1 MKAFRL
7 VVCALVIVATGVA
20 CSKKQGP
27 SKADTAFE
35 TLAKAYIEKL
45 LEMNPE
51 GATLLGDHRFD
62 DRLGDRSAAGIAAQ
76 VAVNKDYLNQL
87 GAIDRASLSA
97 GNAVDYDIM
106 KINLERGIF
115 EAEELREH
123 EWNPLY
129 YNMGGAIYSLVARE
143 FAPIEKRLASV
154 EARVK
159 QIPATLE
166 IAKAQLQNPPK
177 VFTETAILQNQ
188 GNISLLKED
197 LAPFLQQAPSM
208 EAQLKP
214 AIDAAVAALE
224 AYGTWLES
232 DLLPRSN
239 GEFRLGDEKW
249 RRKLRF
255 SLDSDLSKE
264 DIYARATADL
274 AATQQAMY
282 QTALPLYKTYFP
294 NETDE
299 AKLSDMKLVN
309 KAVLDKLAETRP
321 NNETIVGKAE
331 KTLDEAI
338 AFTREHKLVTVPD
351 EPVKIIVMPEFQRG
365 VAVAYCETPGP
376 LEPQGETFYSISP
389 TPETWTPERTESF
402 FKEYNDYMLYDLT
415 VHEAVPGHYLQGTH
429 SNKYQAPTLVRAIFA
444 SGSFAEGWAVYTEK
458 VMADAGFGGPEVRM
472 QQLKMRLRVII
483 NSIIDQKIHTEGMTE
498 EEAMA
503 LMMNEGF
510 QEDGEAAGKWRR
522 ACLTSTQLS
531 TYFVGSAEMEDIRK
545 AYEAQH
551 PNPDLLVLHDQML
564 SYGTP
569 APKYVKRL
577 MGL

>member
-7 VVCALVIVATGVA
+7 VVCALVMVATGFA
-20 CSKKQGP
+20 CSKKGP
-27 SKADTAFE
+27 SKADAAFE

-51 GATLLGDHRFD
+51 SATLLGDHRFD
-62 DRLGDRSAAGIAAQ
+62 DRLGDRSTAGIGVQ
-76 VAVNKDYLNQL
+76 LAVNKDYLAQL
-87 GAIDRASLSA
+87 GAIDRAALSE

-106 KINLERGIF
+106 KLNLERVVF

-129 YNMGGAIYSLVARE
+129 FNMGGAIYSLIARE

-159 QIPATLE
+159 QIPPTLE
-166 IAKAQLQNPPK
+166 VAKAQLQNPPK

-188 GNISLLKED
+188 GNISLLKDE
-197 LAPFLQQAPSM
+197 LAPFIQQAPGM

-214 AIDAAVAALE
+214 AIDSAVAALE
-224 AYGTWLES
+224 AYGTWLET

-282 QTALPLYKTYFP
+282 QTALPLYKAYFP
-294 NETDE
+294 EVTDE
-299 AKLSDMKLVN
+299 AKLADMKHVN
-309 KAVLDKLAETRP
+309 KAVLDKLAEKRP
-321 NNETIVGKAE
+321 DNQTIVSKAE
-331 KTLDEAI
+331 QTLADAVS
-338 AFTREHKLVTVPD
+338 FTREKRLVTVPD

-365 VAVAYCETPGP
+365 VAIAYCETPGP
-376 LEPQGETFYSISP
+376 LEPEGETFYAISP
-389 TPETWTPERTESF
+389 TPEGWTPERTQSF

-531 TYFVGSAEMEDIRK
+531 TYFVGSAEVEDIRK
-545 AYEAQH
+545 AYETQH
-551 PNPDLLVLHDQML
+551 PNPDLLALHDQML

>member
-7 VVCALVIVATGVA
+7 VVCALLIVATGFA
-20 CSKKQGP
+20 CSSKKGP
-27 SKADTAFE
+27 SKADAAFE
-35 TLAKAYIEKL
+35 TLAKAYIDKL

-76 VAVNKDYLNQL
+76 VAVNKDYLAQL
-87 GAIDRASLSA
+87 DQIDRASLSE
-97 GNAVDYDIM
+97 GNGVDYDIM

-159 QIPATLE
+159 RIPATLE
-166 IAKAQLQNPPK
+166 VAKAQLQNPPK

-197 LAPFLQQAPSM
+197 LAPFIQQAPGM

-224 AYGTWLES
+224 AYGTWLET

-239 GEFRLGDEKW
+239 GDFRLGDEKW

-299 AKLSDMKLVN
+299 TTLSDMKLVN

-331 KTLDEAI
+331 KTLAEAI
-338 AFTREHKLVTVPD
+338 AFTREKKLVTVPD

-376 LEPQGETFYSISP
+376 LEPEGETFYSISP

-429 SNKYQAPTLVRAIFA
+429 SNKYQAPTLVRAIFS

-531 TYFVGSAEMEDIRK
+531 TYFVGSAEVEDIRK
-545 AYEAQH
+545 GYEAKH
-551 PNPDLLVLHDQML
+551 PNPDLLALHDQML

-569 APKYVKRL
+569 APKYIKRL

>member
-1 MKAFRL
+1 MKAFRVL
-7 VVCALVIVATGVA
+7 VCALVLVTTGLA
-20 CSKKQGP
+20 CSSKKGP
-27 SKADTAFE
+27 SKADAAFE

-87 GAIDRASLSA
+87 GGIDRASLSE

-159 QIPATLE
+159 QIPATLDV
-166 IAKAQLQNPPK
+166 AKAQLQNPPK

-197 LAPFLQQAPSM
+197 LAPFLQQAPGM

-214 AIDAAVAALE
+214 AIEAAVAALE
-224 AYGTWLES
+224 AYGTWLET

-239 GEFRLGDEKW
+239 GDFRLGDEKW

-282 QTALPLYKTYFP
+282 QTALPLYKAYFP

-402 FKEYNDYMLYDLT
+402 FKEYNDYMLCDLT

-531 TYFVGSAEMEDIRK
+531 TYFVGSAEMEDIRR
-545 AYEAQH
+545 AYEAKH

>member
-7 VVCALVIVATGVA
+7 VVCALLMVATGFA
-20 CSKKQGP
+20 CSSKKGP
-27 SKADTAFE
+27 SKADAAFE
-35 TLAKAYIEKL
+35 TLAKAYIDKL

-76 VAVNKDYLNQL
+76 VAVNKDYLAQL
-87 GAIDRASLSA
+87 DQIDRASLSE
-97 GNAVDYDIM
+97 GNGVDYDIM

-166 IAKAQLQNPPK
+166 VAKAQLQNPPK

-197 LAPFLQQAPSM
+197 LAPFIQQSPGM

-224 AYGTWLES
+224 AYGTWLET

-239 GEFRLGDEKW
+239 GDFRLGDEKW

-338 AFTREHKLVTVPD
+338 AFTREKKLVTVPD

-376 LEPQGETFYSISP
+376 LEPEGETFYSISP

-498 EEAMA
+498 EDAMA

-531 TYFVGSAEMEDIRK
+531 TYFVGSAEVEDIRK
-545 AYEAQH
+545 GYEAKH
-551 PNPDLLVLHDQML
+551 PNPDLLTLHDQML

-569 APKYVKRL
+569 APKYIKRL

>member
-7 VVCALVIVATGVA
+7 VVCALLMVATGFA
-20 CSKKQGP
+20 CSSKKGP
-27 SKADTAFE
+27 SKADAAFE
-35 TLAKAYIEKL
+35 TLAKAYIDKL

-76 VAVNKDYLNQL
+76 VAVNKDYLAQL
-87 GAIDRASLSA
+87 DQIDRASLSE
-97 GNAVDYDIM
+97 GNGVDYDIM

-166 IAKAQLQNPPK
+166 VAKAQLQNPPK

-197 LAPFLQQAPSM
+197 LAPFIQQAPGM

-224 AYGTWLES
+224 AYGTWLEA

-239 GEFRLGDEKW
+239 GDFRLGDEKW

-299 AKLSDMKLVN
+299 TKLSDMKLVN

-338 AFTREHKLVTVPD
+338 AFTREKKLVTVPD

-376 LEPQGETFYSISP
+376 LEPEGETFYSISP

-531 TYFVGSAEMEDIRK
+531 TYFVGSAEVEDIRK
-545 AYEAQH
+545 GYEAKH
-551 PNPDLLVLHDQML
+551 PNPDLLTLHDQML

-569 APKYVKRL
+569 APKYIKRL

>member
-1 MKAFRL
+1 MKRIAL
-7 VVCALVIVATGVA
+7 VVCGLLVVASSMS
-20 CSKKQGP
+20 CSKKAEV
-27 SKADTAFE
+27 KTDAAFE

-51 GATLLGDHRFD
+51 AATLLGDHRYD
-62 DRLGDRSAAGIAAQ
+62 DRLGDRSSAGVAAQ
-76 VAVNKDYLNQL
+76 VAVNKEYLAKL
-87 GAIDRASLSA
+87 AEIDPSKLSA
-97 GNAVDYDIM
+97 SNGVDYDIM
-106 KINLERGIF
+106 KISIERQIF
-115 EAEELREH
+115 EAEQLREH
-123 EWNPLY
+123 EWNPLF
-129 YNMGGAIYSLVARE
+129 YNMGGAVYSLVSRE
-143 FAPIEKRLASV
+143 FAPIEKRLAAV
-154 EARVK
+154 DARVK
-159 QIPATLE
+159 AIPATLDV
-166 IAKAQLQNPPK
+166 AKAQLQNPPK

-188 GNISLLKED
+188 GNISLLKEE
-197 LAPFLQQAPSM
+197 LAPFIQQAPAM

-214 AIDAAVAALE
+214 SIDAAVAALE
-224 AYGTWLES
+224 SYGQWLEA

-239 GEFRLGDEKW
+239 GDFRLGDTKW
-249 RRKLRF
+249 RQKLRF
-255 SLDSDLSKE
+255 SLDSDLTKE
-264 DIYARATADL
+264 EIYARATADL

-282 QTALPLYKTYFP
+282 QTALPLYKTFFP
-294 NETDE
+294 EVSDE
-299 AKLSDMKLVN
+299 ARLADVKHVN
-309 KAVLDKLAETRP
+309 KAVLDKLAENAP
-321 NNETIVGKAE
+321 NNDTIVKEAE
-331 KTLDEAI
+331 ATLDAAI
-338 AFTREHKLVTVPD
+338 AFTRDKKLVTVPD

-376 LEPQGETFYSISP
+376 LEPEGATFYAISP
-389 TPETWTPERTESF
+389 TPATWTPERTKSF
-402 FKEYNDYMLYDLT
+402 FKEYNDYMLYNLT

-458 VMADAGFGGPEVRM
+458 VMADAGFGGAEVRM

-483 NSIIDQKIHTEGMTE
+483 NAIIDQKIHTEGMTE

-531 TYFVGSAEMEDIRK
+531 TYFVGSAEVEDIRK
-545 AYEAQH
+545 AYEAKNSQV
-551 PNPDLLVLHDQML
+551 DLLTLHDQML

-569 APKYVKRL
+569 APKYVKRM

>member
-7 VVCALVIVATGVA
+7 VVCALLIVATGLA

-27 SKADTAFE
+27 SKADAAFE

-87 GAIDRASLSA
+87 GAIDRASLSE

-143 FAPIEKRLASV
+143 FAPIEKRLSSV

-159 QIPATLE
+159 QIPATLDV
-166 IAKAQLQNPPK
+166 AKAQLQNPPK

-197 LAPFLQQAPSM
+197 LAPFLQQAPGM

-224 AYGTWLES
+224 AYGTWLEN

-239 GEFRLGDEKW
+239 GDFRLGDDKW
-249 RRKLRF
+249 RQKLRF

-282 QTALPLYKTYFP
+282 QTALPLYKAYFP

-299 AKLSDMKLVN
+299 AKLADVKLVN

-338 AFTREHKLVTVPD
+338 AFTRAKKLVTVPD

-498 EEAMA
+498 EDAMA

>member
-7 VVCALVIVATGVA
+7 VVCVCVLVATGLA
-20 CSKKQGP
+20 CSSKKGP

-62 DRLGDRSAAGIAAQ
+62 DRLGDRSAAGIAEQ
-76 VAVNKDYLNQL
+76 LAVNKDYLAQL
-87 GAIDRASLSA
+87 DQIDRGSLSA

-129 YNMGGAIYSLVARE
+129 YNMGGAVYSLVARE

-166 IAKAQLQNPPK
+166 VAKAQLQNPPK

-188 GNISLLKED
+188 GNISLLKEE
-197 LAPFLQQAPSM
+197 LAPFIQQAPGM
-208 EAQLKP
+208 DAQLKP

-224 AYGTWLES
+224 SYGTWLET

-282 QTALPLYKTYFP
+282 QTALPLYQAYFP
-294 NETDE
+294 DVTDE
-299 AKLSDMKLVN
+299 AKLSDVKHVN

-321 NNETIVGKAE
+321 DNQTIVTKAE

-338 AFTREHKLVTVPD
+338 AFTREKKLVTVPD

-376 LEPQGETFYSISP
+376 LEPEGQTFYAISP
-389 TPETWTPERTESF
+389 TPESWTPERTQSF

-531 TYFVGSAEMEDIRK
+531 TYFVGSAEVEDIRK